1 MSYIGPDMTYP
12 PPYPPPY
19 GDPYSGYPLGYPA
32 QQPKTY
38 LVWGILTTLLCFWPL
53 GVVSIVY
60 ASKVSG
66 LWFQGR
72 HEQAQ
77 AASNKAKNWAIGS
90 AAAMAALFVGVIVVM
105 FIVDPP
111 TS

>member
-1 MSYIGPDMTYP
+1 MTYP
-12 PPYPPPY
+12 QPY
-19 GDPYSGYPLGYPA
+19 GEPYSGYLA

-38 LVWGILTTLLCFWPL
+38 LVWGIVTTLLCFWPL

-72 HEQAQ
+72 YAEAQ
-77 AASNKAKNWAIGS
+77 AASNKAKNWAIFS
-90 AAAMAALFVGVIVVM
+90 AAAMAALFLVMIVILAVVES
-105 FIVDPP
+105 
-111 TS
+111 TTG